1 MIWRTKTRGESS
13 GAESDVEHSSESDCT
28 GGGFSD
34 SEMRGGRVA
43 TREEGGGARDTEDF
57 SLDPSRADDF
67 VEVIETMLRDSTPFV
82 LSSAIAAFQEVC
94 PHRIDLLH
102 RHYRKLARIL
112 VDIDE
117 WGQMLTCELLLRYAR
132 TQFLPPDGFN
142 RELNVGKD
150 NENNEEMLDI
160 AGFNELNG
168 SGGGTSGYDRHDTG
182 GTKGIL
188 AQAANFYDDDDEED
202 SSDDSSSSSDSDDS
216 DSGDKKKK
224 KKNSKASKKRGPVN
238 QGPEFLDDHH
248 RLLLRCTRPLL
259 QSQNAGVVLAVASLH
274 FYLAPIA
281 DVPRAMRALVFAAR
295 TKPECQHV
303 LLKNAV
309 AMAKCATSLLPFAL

>member
-1 MIWRTKTRGESS
+1 
-13 GAESDVEHSSESDCT
+13 
-28 GGGFSD
+28 
-34 SEMRGGRVA
+34 MRGGRVA
-43 TREEGGGARDTEDF
+43 TREEGETTRYRKIFGWTRPE
-57 SLDPSRADDF
+57 RDDF

-188 AQAANFYDDDDEED
+188 ARAANFLTTTTRKTPATTLRAVPIRTTRIPVTQEEEEELEGVEEKRTGK
-202 SSDDSSSSSDSDDS
+202 SR
-216 DSGDKKKK
+216 SGVFGRRPQVIVEVYATF
-224 KKNSKASKKRGPVN
+224 AS
-238 QGPEFLDDHH
+238 
-248 RLLLRCTRPLL
+248 
-259 QSQNAGVVLAVASLH
+259 
-274 FYLAPIA
+274 
-281 DVPRAMRALVFAAR
+281 M
-295 TKPECQHV
+295 
-303 LLKNAV
+303 
-309 AMAKCATSLLPFAL
+309 

>member
-1 MIWRTKTRGESS
+1 MVNIVTESFEVKALVYMFLVRTAEQKPDEALLSINSFQKDLAHQNARVRAAALRVMSS
-13 GAESDVEHSSESDCT
+13 IRVKVIVPVVVLAIRKCAVDVSPHVRKAAAHAIPKI
-28 GGGFSD
+28 F
-34 SEMRGGRVA
+34 R
-43 TREEGGGARDTEDF
+43 
-57 SLDPSRADDF
+57 LDPSRADDF

-150 NENNEEMLDI
+150 NESNEEMLDI
-160 AGFNELNG
+160 AGFNDVDGN
-168 SGGGTSGYDRHDTG
+168 GGGASGYDRHDTG

-188 AQAANFYDDDDEED
+188 AQAANFYDDDEED
-202 SSDDSSSSSDSDDS
+202 SDDDSSSSSDSDDS
-216 DSGDKKKK
+216 NSRKKKTTTR
-224 KKNSKASKKRGPVN
+224 ASKKRGPVSYT
-238 QGPEFLDDHH
+238 H
-248 RLLLRCTRPLL
+248 LRAHET
-259 QSQNAGVVLAVASLH
+259 
-274 FYLAPIA
+274 
-281 DVPRAMRALVFAAR
+281 
-295 TKPECQHV
+295 
-303 LLKNAV
+303 
-309 AMAKCATSLLPFAL
+309 